1 MTPTIAGKGK
11 RMTRTTRQGPHD
23 KDYTTGTTRLGTS
36 DWELATGNRQEL
48 RRKRYYGNIGANEST
63 EFVY

>member
-11 RMTRTTRQGPHD
+11 RMTRTTRLGPH
-23 KDYTTGTTRLGTS
+23 
-36 DWELATGNRQEL
+36 DWELATENQRLGNRQEL

>member
-11 RMTRTTRQGPHD
+11 RMTRTTR
-23 KDYTTGTTRLGTS
+23 LETS
-36 DWELATGNRQEL
+36 DWELATENQRLGNRQEL

>member
-11 RMTRTTRQGPHD
+11 RMTRTTRLGPHD
-23 KDYTTGTTRLGTS
+23 
-36 DWELATGNRQEL
+36 WELETGNQRLGNRQEL